1 MLSRCPFPECLT
13 EFAVEEA
20 ATASDRFARA
30 ICPKCKRFITA
41 RPAQLL
47 DDLAARREARFKEE
61 SSEVA
66 VPTCGSHS
74 IAVVLDDIR
83 SLHNVG
89 ATFRSAD
96 AAGFTEVYLCGIT
109 GVPPRK
115 EIAKVSLGA
124 EEWLP
129 YNYRVNIVEVLVDL
143 RRRGFTI
150 VSLERN
156 QESAC
161 LVTLLREGKL
171 TKPLALVVGNEV
183 TGVSPEAM
191 ALSDH
196 ICHLNMRGRK
206 ESLNVSVAYGV
217 AAYFIAEGLAQL
229 EP

>member
-1 MLSRCPFPECLT
+1 M
-13 EFAVEEA
+13 
-20 ATASDRFARA
+20 
-30 ICPKCKRFITA
+30 
-41 RPAQLL
+41 
-47 DDLAARREARFKEE
+47 
-61 SSEVA
+61 
-66 VPTCGSHS
+66 PTCGSHS